1 MVKPAKLLY
10 NTAVMLRRILFS
22 WLVNFVGLW
31 LSAQLF
37 AGRIQYDD
45 RIGVLIIAALVFGI
59 VNALI
64 RPLVVLLSLP
74 AIVLTLGIFMLFVN
88 AAMLYVTSFFYK
100 SFQVTRLSTAVGTVI
115 IIWLVNYLFSSL
127 FNTDTGQKA

>member
-1 MVKPAKLLY
+1 
-10 NTAVMLRRILFS
+10 MLRRILFS

-31 LSAQLF
+31 IAAQLF
-37 AGRIQYDD
+37 VGRISYDD

-88 AAMLYVTSFFYK
+88 AAMLFVTSFFYPT
-100 SFQVTRLSTAVGTVI
+100 FQVASWPSAIGTVI
-115 IIWLVNYLFSSL
+115 IIWLVNYLFTTL
-127 FNTDTGQKA
+127 FQPEKETL

>member
-1 MVKPAKLLY
+1 
-10 NTAVMLRRILFS
+10 MLRRILFS
-22 WLVNFVGLW
+22 WLVNFIGLW

-37 AGRIQYDD
+37 AGKIQYDD
-45 RIGVLIIAALVFGI
+45 KIGVLIIAALVFGI

-88 AAMLYVTSFFYK
+88 AAMLYVTSFFYPA
-100 SFQVTRLSTAVGTVI
+100 FQVTKLSTAIWTVI

-127 FNTDTGQKA
+127 FNQNQEHKS